1 MKIKAG
7 KKLTCNILL
16 AIALLSSIGAI
27 AQQDPLYSQYMF
39 NTLSINPGYAGSR
52 DALSATILHRSQW
65 SGFEGAPQTQTLTIH
80 SPFKEANIG
89 AGLSVVNDKIGPVN
103 QTGVYVDLAYK
114 LQVTDR
120 GFLRLG
126 LKGGANMYSASLGTL
141 YTGPNANQQ
150 GDIAF
155 SQDISNEIMPNVGFG
170 FYYSTPDFYVGGS
183 APKLLENDL
192 SLEDGNQTTKIK
204 SENRHYFVI
213 AGAVMDLNRDIKFK
227 PTVLTRFVSSSP
239 FSFDLTTSFIFYDK
253 LTLGLLY
260 RYDATVGGIAQYL
273 ISDQLRVG
281 YAYDYNTSDLGQYS
295 GGGHEIMLSYDFV
308 FSRRNVRTP
317 RYF

>member
-7 KKLTCNILL
+7 RKLTCNIIL
-16 AIALLSSIGAI
+16 AIALLSSFGAI
-27 AQQDPLYSQYMF
+27 AQQDPIYSQYMF
-39 NTLSINPGYAGSR
+39 NTLSINPAYAGSR

-65 SGFEGAPQTQTLTIH
+65 AGFEGAPQTQTLTLH

-89 AGLSVVNDKIGPVN
+89 VGLSVVNDKIGPVQ

-114 LQVTDR
+114 LQVTDK

-126 LKGGANMYSASLGTL
+126 LKGGANLYSASLGTIF
-141 YTGPNANQQ
+141 TGSGANQT

-155 SQDISNEIMPNVGFG
+155 SQNISNEIMPNVGVG
-170 FYYSTPDFYVGGS
+170 FYYSTPTFYFGGS

-192 SLEDGNQTTKIK
+192 SLEDGGQTTLIK
-204 SENRHYFVI
+204 NESRHYFLI
-213 AGAVMDLNRDIKFK
+213 AGAVVNLNRDIKLK
-227 PTVLTRFVSSSP
+227 PTVLTRFVANAP
-239 FSFDLTTSFIFYDK
+239 FSFDLTTNVIFYEK
-253 LTLGLLY
+253 FTLGLLY
-260 RYDATVGGIAQYL
+260 RYDATIGGIVQYS
-273 ISDQLRVG
+273 INDQLNVG
-281 YAYDYNTSDLGQYS
+281 YAYDYNTTDFGAYS
-295 GGGHEIMLSYDFV
+295 GASHEVMVSYDFV